1 MSEKTYTKTF
11 PGGNRG
17 PSKSTYTVTP
27 GRFSVTTSASNSR
40 LRGSSTQVQRALFP
54 DRAAVRIAREL
65 EADGWTEQDGGAS

>member
-17 PSKSTYTVTP
+17 PSKSTFTVTP

-40 LRGSSTQVQRALFP
+40 MRGAATHTSPALFP
-54 DRAAVRIAREL
+54 GLAARRRGREL